1 MIATIIMTIC
11 LIAAIA
17 AGIMYKKARAN
28 KQLTHG
34 SAEQAIPLA
43 VAVAS
48 LVAIVI
54 TAAFSV
60 IYRQDVGEAKVIRS
74 LSGEVVG
81 KDTTAG
87 FGAKLPWH
95 TAIDFD
101 VRNQVVTYAGD
112 GTNPDI
118 NAQDKDGATATV
130 DVVVCYSIDPEYVIN
145 IYNQYQSQANF
156 TSRLIQN
163 DVRSVVRNIPLK
175 YSTSSF
181 RLHREQAA
189 TEMQQALSERWK
201 DEGIVVDSVDLRDI
215 RYPANIEESLQRV
228 QEATNNANK
237 AKADLETAKVEAE
250 KTRVEAQAQA
260 DYDQIVRCG
269 SSVITEKTTINGQ
282 ETDITKVVP
291 NVGDACQNRLNDQ
304 VLMNKYIDALKEMA
318 DKGNIVVVPEGFGG
332 ILNPPPNSAPLRY
345 RHRIRTCIYRCGL
358 VAFFLPVHDIIQ
370 A

>member
-28 KQLTHG
+28 KQLKHG
-34 SAEQAIPLA
+34 SAEQAILLA
-43 VAVAS
+43 VAITS
-48 LVAIVI
+48 LVAVVI

-118 NAQDKDGATATV
+118 NAQDAGNAELDGPAITAQDKDGATATV
-130 DVVVCYSIDPEYVIN
+130 DVVVRYSIDPEYVIN

-269 SSVITEKTTINGQ
+269 SSVITEKATINGQ

-332 ILNPPPNSAPLRY
+332 ILN
-345 RHRIRTCIYRCGL
+345 
-358 VAFFLPVHDIIQ
+358 LP
-370 A
+370 AK